1 MYIYYM
7 ATGFERNNIT
17 HDRLPVAA
25 ARLKTARTI
34 FFFYIHLNGVNDH

>member
-1 MYIYYM
+1 MYTYYM

-34 FFFYIHLNGVNDH
+34 FYIHLNGVNDH

>member
-1 MYIYYM
+1 M

-34 FFFYIHLNGVNDH
+34 FFFLHTFKWRQRPLK